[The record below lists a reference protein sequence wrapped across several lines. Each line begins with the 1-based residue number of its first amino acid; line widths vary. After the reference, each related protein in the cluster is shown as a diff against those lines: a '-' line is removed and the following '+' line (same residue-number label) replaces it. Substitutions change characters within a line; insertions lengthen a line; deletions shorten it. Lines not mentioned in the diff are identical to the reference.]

1 MNYEVCLPD
10 KAFAAARSM
19 KYLLSNK
26 EIQEWDKYTISH
38 EPIASIDL
46 MERAAVAFVKQLLL
60 LMQEKELSFPSIYI
74 FCGQGNNG
82 GDGLAIARM
91 LAAKGFAIKVFV
103 LNLKPKGS
111 PDFEINLE
119 RLRSLHLPV
128 QQIATTKDI
137 PQIPNEAMVIEAL
150 FGTGL
155 NKPIHTLASVL
166 IEELNKENLFRIAV
180 DVPTTGFKA
189 NYTFTFEVF
198 KASFLFPESGA
209 DTGEVKVLSIG
220 LHPGFLEQ
228 LEDTQQYFNSFEPN
242 KFDLPSRFNMKWQ
255 KGHALIVAGSYGMM
269 GAAILSAKATL
280 YAGCGM
286 VTVYVPKVGYTILQ
300 SAFPEALV
308 QTDESLTEIR
318 SLPNTQKYDA
328 LGIGMGLGLHPYTV
342 AAIEREV
349 PKQTLPLLIDADAL
363 NAIASLWQQGK
374 TFTFPKQCIIT
385 PHAKEFDRL
394 FGKSLNSEARLAK
407 QIEMSKA
414 LEINIVLKGVY
425 TSISDA
431 TGRVWFNLN
440 GFPLLATAG
449 SGDVLSGIIT
459 SYLAQGKSPILA
471 ARMGVYQHA
480 NAAQKLATKG
490 IKNASAAML
499 IDALTYLEP
508 VH

>member
-1 MNYEVCLPD
+1 
-10 KAFAAARSM
+10 M
-19 KYLLSNK
+19 KYVLSNLQ
-26 EIQEWDKYTISH
+26 IREWDKYTISH

-60 LMQEKELSFPSIYI
+60 LMQEKEISLPHIYI

-82 GDGLAIARM
+82 GDGLAIARL
-91 LAAKGFAIKVFV
+91 LAAKGFSVKVFV
-103 LNLKPKGS
+103 LNLKTKGS
-111 PDFEINLE
+111 PDFELNLE
-119 RLRSLHLPV
+119 RTMALHLSV
-128 QQIATTKDI
+128 QQITTIEDI
-137 PQIPNEAMVIEAL
+137 PQIPNEALVIEAL

-155 NKPIHTLASVL
+155 NNSINSLASAL
-166 IEELNKENLFRIAV
+166 IETLNQEKVFRIAV
-180 DVPTTGFKA
+180 DMPTAGFKA

-198 KASFLFPESGA
+198 KASFLFPETGV
-209 DTGEVKVLSIG
+209 DTGEIKVLSIG

-228 LEDTQQYFNSFEPN
+228 LEDTQQYFNSFEPI
-242 KFDLPSRFNMKWQ
+242 KFEVISRFNMKWQ

-269 GAAILSAKATL
+269 GAAILSAKASL

-286 VTVYVPKVGYTILQ
+286 VTVYIPKVGYTILQ
-300 SAFPEALV
+300 STIPEALV
-308 QTDESLTEIR
+308 QTDEALTEIKN
-318 SLPNTQKYDA
+318 LPNTQKYNA
-328 LGIGMGLGLHPYTV
+328 LGIGMGMGLHPYTV

-349 PKQTLPLLIDADAL
+349 PKQTLPLLLDADAL

-374 TFTFPKQCIIT
+374 TFTFPKQSIIT

-414 LEINIVLKGVY
+414 LEIIIVLKGTH
-425 TSISDA
+425 TSISDT
-431 TGRVWFNLN
+431 TGGVWFNLN
-440 GFPLLATAG
+440 GHPLLATAG

-480 NAAQKLATKG
+480 NAAQYLAAKG
-490 IKNASAAML
+490 IINASAAML
-499 IDALTYLEP
+499 IDALPYLEP